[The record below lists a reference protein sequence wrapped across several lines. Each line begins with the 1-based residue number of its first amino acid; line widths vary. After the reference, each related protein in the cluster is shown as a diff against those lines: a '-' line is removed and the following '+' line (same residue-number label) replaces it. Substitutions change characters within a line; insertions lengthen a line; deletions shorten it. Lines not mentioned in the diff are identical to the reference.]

1 MKVSMDYAL
10 ARRNMIEGQLRPNR
24 VTDPAVIEAMGAAP
38 RERFVPAAMAGIA
51 YVDEDLQI
59 ADGRFLMEPRV
70 FGRLIQAAGV
80 GPDDVVLV
88 VGGGT
93 GYAAMVI
100 AQLASTVVALESDT
114 RLIES
119 ANALLA
125 ELSVDN
131 AAVVQGP
138 LTEGYPRQA
147 PYDVIFF
154 NGAIEGVPDMLADQ
168 LAEAGRLVGVVA
180 AADGAGRARLIKRIG
195 GVLGSRD
202 LFDASVPFLPEL
214 QPKAR
219 FVF

>member
-1 MKVSMDYAL
+1 MDYAL
-10 ARRNMIEGQLRPNR
+10 ARRNMVEGQLRPNR
-24 VTDPAVIEAMGAAP
+24 VTDPAVIEAIGAAP

-70 FGRLIQAAGV
+70 FGRLVQAAEA

-93 GYAAMVI
+93 GYAAMVM
-100 AQLASTVVALESDT
+100 AQLASTVVALESDDS
-114 RLIES
+114 LIES

-131 AAVVQGP
+131 AAVVEGP
-138 LTEGYPRQA
+138 LPDGYPRQA

-154 NGAIEGVPDMLADQ
+154 NGAVSAVPDALTAQ
-168 LAEAGRLVGVVA
+168 LAEGGRLVAVVA
-180 AADGAGRARLIKRIG
+180 EAGEAGRARLIQRIG

-214 QPKAR
+214 QPKTR